1 MHASLISLIEYDIQL
16 TSLSLSNCLL
26 SPVYLQNRPLRLLY
40 ARSVVLT
47 IHAQALPTN
56 PGGGDVDT
64 ELQHSERA
72 DNDAND
78 DKSLCSVRVLP
89 YDPIAYRAATELP
102 ITRAAAAAAA
112 LATTSTAAYSAANES
127 AERTVVSEE
136 QRPPH
141 GCLNGSQCSSY
152 CSKGDQFESVSYSAI
167 TNLKRM
173 LSLKSIELFAHF
185 SFCYFPFVLWPSH
198 FF

>member
-1 MHASLISLIEYDIQL
+1 MSMIEYGNQL

-26 SPVYLQNRPLRLLY
+26 SPAYLENRPLRLLY

-56 PGGGDVDT
+56 LGGGDVDT
-64 ELQHSERA
+64 ELQHTERA

-78 DKSLCSVRVLP
+78 DKSLCSVRVMP

-102 ITRAAAAAAA
+102 ITRAAAAA

-127 AERTVVSEE
+127 TERTVVSEE

-141 GCLNGSQCSSY
+141 GCPNGSQCSSH
-152 CSKGDQFESVSYSAI
+152 CSKSDQFETVSYTAI

-185 SFCYFPFVLWPSH
+185 SFCYFPFGL
-198 FF
+198 